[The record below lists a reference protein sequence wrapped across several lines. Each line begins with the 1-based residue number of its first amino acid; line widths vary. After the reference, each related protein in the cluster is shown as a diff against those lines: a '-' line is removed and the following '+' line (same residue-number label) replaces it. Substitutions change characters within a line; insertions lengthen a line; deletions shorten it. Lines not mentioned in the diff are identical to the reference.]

1 MNKKHK
7 NFLPAM
13 AFVVLSVLQ
22 ISAINAF
29 AQGPGGPGAGGPGGP
44 GAGGFGR
51 GPALPPIP
59 LAGDTSHSITRFFTP
74 STPIKKAPNANGF
87 IQRWL
92 VLEPIKKND
101 RGNSQLTETYLRET
115 LAANNFSPDFNAIP
129 KNGETI
135 IIQPQDLKFTGN
147 PAPASNT
154 ITKKGEPEKPAAQ
167 ELKWRA
173 LDSREFNFNLF
184 HFSYATNKTRNGVLF
199 WLVTVVNC
207 PEDIKNV
214 RLSAGPNSAGMFW
227 VNGKEVLVVPGDK
240 DVIADLATSTPL
252 TLKKGKNVIRVAVMN
267 GQGMANLCLRFLDE
281 NGAPVKNF
289 TTSYE

>member
-1 MNKKHK
+1 MNKKH
-7 NFLPAM
+7 NLFWPAT
-13 AFVVLSVLQ
+13 AFVVLLGLQ
-22 ISAINAF
+22 ITTMSAF
-29 AQGPGGPGAGGPGGP
+29 AQGPGAGGPGG
-44 GAGGFGR
+44 AGGFGR
-51 GPALPPIP
+51 GAGLPPIP

-74 STPIKKAPNANGF
+74 STPIKKAPDANGF

-92 VLEPIKKND
+92 VLEPIKNS
-101 RGNSQLTETYLRET
+101 RGNSQMSETFLRET

-135 IIQPQDLKFTGN
+135 TIQAQDLKFTGN
-147 PAPASNT
+147 PAPANNT

-173 LDSREFNFNLF
+173 LDSRDFDFNLY
-184 HFSYATNKTRNGVLF
+184 HLSYATNTTRNGVLF
-199 WLVTVVNC
+199 WLVTVINC
-207 PEDIKNV
+207 TEDIKNV

-227 VNGKEVLVVPGDK
+227 VNGKDVLVVPGDQN
-240 DVIADLATSTPL
+240 VIADLATSPLL
-252 TLKKGKNVIRVAVMN
+252 TLKKGKNVVRVAIMN
-267 GQGMANLCLRFLDE
+267 GQGMADFCLRFLDA